1 MSFPVYLTHLV
12 VICSFGSHL
21 FLWLSLRL
29 PHPAAV
35 LLTIGSSMAVT
46 LAVSYPLALFDRW
59 WVGRVN
65 GVAALLRQGRRPEP
79 AALVVPGAPVGAELR
94 TDVAA

>member
-1 MSFPVYLTHLV
+1 

-35 LLTIGSSMAVT
+35 LLTMGGSIAVT

-65 GVAALLRQGRRPEP
+65 AVASLLRQGRRSEP
-79 AALVVPGAPVGAELR
+79 AALAVPGASLPAELR
-94 TDVAA
+94 SDVAA